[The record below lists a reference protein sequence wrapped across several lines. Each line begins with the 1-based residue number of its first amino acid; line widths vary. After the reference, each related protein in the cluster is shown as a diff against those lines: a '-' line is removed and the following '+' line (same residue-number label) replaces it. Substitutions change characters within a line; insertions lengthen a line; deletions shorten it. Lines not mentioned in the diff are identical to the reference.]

1 MANLKKMILGEEMP
15 DKDDPKYKAKYE
27 KDVEAG
33 RKFARAT
40 KFDSLI
46 GHIQV
51 FATKHSKLF
60 LVIVFG
66 FVIGCL
72 AMNIMHMAKAYS
84 NRKADVTVTES
95 MENYFKQQLEK
106 TNETTI
112 TDYGLPEEN

>member
-1 MANLKKMILGEEMP
+1 MADLKKMILGEKMP
-15 DKDDPKYKAKYE
+15 DKDDPKYKARYE

-46 GHIQV
+46 GHVQV
-51 FATKHSKLF
+51 FASRHSKLF

-66 FVIGCL
+66 FVTGCL
-72 AMNIMHMAKAYS
+72 AMNVIHMTRAYN
-84 NRKADVTVTES
+84 NRKAGVTVTES
-95 MENYFKQQLEK
+95 MENYLRQQLEQ
-106 TNETTI
+106 TNDTTY